1 MTATVTPF
9 PVAYLWSSGML
20 SAFDTGDS
28 SWVLM
33 SLVSPDLAQCAVC
46 FMGTAERGSP
56 PSGTGALLF
65 DMFGGSIWAVA
76 SGVVVASSVAVSPVM
91 ILFLRLMEM
100 YFSRVWVIWFRIFL
114 CCWV

>member
-1 MTATVTPF
+1 
-9 PVAYLWSSGML
+9 ML
-20 SAFDTGDS
+20 SAFDMGDS

-56 PSGTGALLF
+56 PSGTGVLLF

-76 SGVVVASSVAVSPVM
+76 TGVVVVSSVVSSPVM
-91 ILFLRLMEM
+91 ILFLSRMGCH
-100 YFSRVWVIWFRIFL
+100 FSMLVMVVGGCGFCIWF
-114 CCWV
+114 